1 MIQVQIA
8 ATVERSGVSG
18 LRWVLVDAGE
28 AQRAVRAPAA
38 ASADL
43 GDAGAEAW
51 AVPPAGASVRR
62 ATLGVH
68 LACAAVLLFALTS
81 AWWVS
86 SAMHGA
92 RASRSASAQ
101 VTPSERTGSPTP

>member
-38 ASADL
+38 ATADL
-43 GDAGAEAW
+43 GDADAGAGAW
-51 AVPPAGASVRR
+51 GVPPAGASVRR

-92 RASRSASAQ
+92 PASQSASAQ
-101 VTPSERTGSPTP
+101 VTPSR

>member
-28 AQRAVRAPAA
+28 AQRPTRRPTAA
-38 ASADL
+38 D
-43 GDAGAEAW
+43 GAGAQAW
-51 AVPPAGASVRR
+51 AVPDTGAPVRR

-68 LACAAVLLFALTS
+68 VACAAVLLFALTS

-86 SAMHGA
+86 SAMHPA
-92 RASRSASAQ
+92 PAAKSASAAA
-101 VTPSERTGSPTP
+101 TATAAAR

>member
-18 LRWVLVDAGE
+18 QRWVLVDAGE
-28 AQRAVRAPAA
+28 ARRAVRAHEAA
-38 ASADL
+38 TAD
-43 GDAGAEAW
+43 AHGAEAW
-51 AVPPAGASVRR
+51 ALPPADASVRR

-92 RASRSASAQ
+92 PASQSASAQ
-101 VTPSERTGSPTP
+101 VTSSR

>member
-28 AQRAVRAPAA
+28 AQRTERTPAA
-38 ASADL
+38 DARGAQSWAVP
-43 GDAGAEAW
+43 DAGA
-51 AVPPAGASVRR
+51 PVRR

-68 LACAAVLLFALTS
+68 LACAAVLMFALTS

-92 RASRSASAQ
+92 PSSSTRSASAGAI
-101 VTPSERTGSPTP
+101 PSR

>member
-28 AQRAVRAPAA
+28 AQRPVHAAAAEDRGAQSWAMPAA
-38 ASADL
+38 
-43 GDAGAEAW
+43 GA
-51 AVPPAGASVRR
+51 PVRR

-68 LACAAVLLFALTS
+68 LACAAVLMFALTA

-86 SAMHGA
+86 SAMHGSSSS
-92 RASRSASAQ
+92 SRSASAGAH
-101 VTPSERTGSPTP
+101 PSR

>member
-8 ATVERSGVSG
+8 ATVDRSGVSG

-28 AQRAVRAPAA
+28 VQRTARAPAA
-38 ASADL
+38 TADER
-43 GDAGAEAW
+43 GAQAWSVPDAGA
-51 AVPPAGASVRR
+51 PVRR

-86 SAMHGA
+86 STMHGSPSSG
-92 RASRSASAQ
+92 RTASAGAI
-101 VTPSERTGSPTP
+101 PSR